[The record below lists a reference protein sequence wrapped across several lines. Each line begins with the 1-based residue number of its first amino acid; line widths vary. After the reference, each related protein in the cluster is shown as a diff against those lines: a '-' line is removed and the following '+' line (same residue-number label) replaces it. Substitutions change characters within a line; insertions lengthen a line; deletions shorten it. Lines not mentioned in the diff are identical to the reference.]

1 VSRDQRQKAILAVLL
16 VGLGIVLWRQLSGSP
31 GRPAPGS
38 SGRSRERSNAAAAEE
53 VLELDLAQ
61 LAYERAVYS
70 PGRDPFRYGPA
81 PAPPPDLSPK
91 PDVAAARAAAR
102 ERAATAGEGGAR
114 AGRGAGGGRPPRPR
128 APEVNV
134 QYLGSF
140 GSQAE
145 RIAVFLDGE
154 EIINAK
160 LGDILKG
167 QFIVQ
172 GIGFESAD
180 LGFVGFPE
188 EPSQRLP
195 AGG

>member
-1 VSRDQRQKAILAVLL
+1 MSREQRQKAILAVLVL
-16 VGLGIVLWRQLSGSP
+16 GLGIVLWNQLGGSP
-31 GRPAPGS
+31 GRSGS
-38 SGRSRERSNAAAAEE
+38 GSGGRSRERSNAAAVEA
-53 VLELDLAQ
+53 VLELDLAR

-81 PAPPPDLSPK
+81 PAPPPDPTPK
-91 PDVAAARAAAR
+91 PDAAARRAAAR
-102 ERAATAGEGGAR
+102 ERAAAAGEGEGR
-114 AGRGAGGGRPPRPR
+114 AGRGAGEGRPPRPR
-128 APEVNV
+128 APEINV

-140 GSQAE
+140 GSPAE